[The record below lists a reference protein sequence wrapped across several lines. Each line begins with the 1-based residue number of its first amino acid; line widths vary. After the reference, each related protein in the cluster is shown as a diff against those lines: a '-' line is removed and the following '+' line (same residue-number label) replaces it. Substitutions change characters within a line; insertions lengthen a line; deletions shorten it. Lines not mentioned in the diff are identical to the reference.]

1 MRRSFWLAQP
11 ACMQPT
17 HAADGMQ
24 ASHAPSCSRGPARPA
39 YACVPVA
46 SPLNH
51 LAARTS
57 CAAPIARRPCLVAAA
72 VPRSPSLV
80 LRVCVAS
87 LCLVRPTPCICRARA
102 CGRACARGE
111 AAVRLAHAPRPRRY
125 TIQTG
130 RAGRASESRHA
141 HGCLSRVSK
150 YYIHLLYPELRV
162 CAVSCLCRL
171 LVPVFLSAL
180 RKTRVRE
187 RQART
192 LDTGA
197 DRVTAH
203 PRPDRRTATQT
214 SGGHDRNKIHTHAI
228 KLTQ

>member
-1 MRRSFWLAQP
+1 MSRRCVMRRSFWLAQP

-57 CAAPIARRPCLVAAA
+57 CAAPIARRPCLVAAVRCRA
-72 VPRSPSLV
+72 VRRLCCVSVSLRCVLCGRPRAFAAPV
-80 LRVCVAS
+80 RVGV
-87 LCLVRPTPCICRARA
+87 RARA
-102 CGRACARGE
+102 GRPPCAWRTPPG
-111 AAVRLAHAPRPRRY
+111 RDG
-125 TIQTG
+125 IQTRRPDG
-130 RAGRASESRHA
+130 PGERAN
-141 HGCLSRVSK
+141 RVTAAYRVCPSTK
-150 YYIHLLYPELRV
+150 VHLLGIRRRAELRV

-180 RKTRVRE
+180 RKTRV
-187 RQART
+187 
-192 LDTGA
+192 
-197 DRVTAH
+197 
-203 PRPDRRTATQT
+203 
-214 SGGHDRNKIHTHAI
+214 
-228 KLTQ
+228 

>member
-80 LRVCVAS
+80 VRVCVAS

-111 AAVRLAHAPRPRRY
+111 AAVRLAHAPRPRRN

-130 RAGRASESRHA
+130 RASERIASRSRLPVTCVQVLYTSSVSGVA
-141 HGCLSRVSK
+141 CVCGVLSV
-150 YYIHLLYPELRV
+150 
-162 CAVSCLCRL
+162 
-171 LVPVFLSAL
+171 SAL
-180 RKTRVRE
+180 STCFPFRSAQDPCTRTTGH
-187 RQART
+187 RT

-197 DRVTAH
+197 DRVSRHRSPPAR
-203 PRPDRRTATQT
+203 PPDRDTDERRSRPQ
-214 SGGHDRNKIHTHAI
+214 
-228 KLTQ
+228 